1 MLERSLGVLDRFT
14 WIVRYWGFEGG
25 TWSAVFGIT
34 MRDRHG
40 LILLKFLFS
49 ECSSG
54 IDGTVSLGPRVRHDM
69 TRDRT
74 AVLFSDHDTG

>member
-1 MLERSLGVLDRFT
+1 M
-14 WIVRYWGFEGG
+14 
-25 TWSAVFGIT
+25 FGIT

-54 IDGTVSLGPRVRHDM
+54 IDGTVSLGPRVMHDM